1 MPIPLEILLDKEGQ
15 LGILLLQWWCQAK
28 VKGGYGLLS
37 EACSPRLRK
46 FVVMAGENLPK
57 EHLKTRAFSPLSE
70 ALAPLWEDFW
80 HHPCAVQLALIEF
93 MDKTS
98 KKSVVYFP
106 VSFII

>member
-1 MPIPLEILLDKEGQ
+1 MKPQ
-15 LGILLLQWWCQAK
+15 ILLLQWWCQAK
-28 VKGGYGLLS
+28 VKGGLWPPVGRMKPPSKEICGYGW
-37 EACSPRLRK
+37 
-46 FVVMAGENLPK
+46 MAGENLPK
-57 EHLKTRAFSPLSE
+57 EHLKTRDFSPLSE

-98 KKSVVYFP
+98 KKSVVYFS